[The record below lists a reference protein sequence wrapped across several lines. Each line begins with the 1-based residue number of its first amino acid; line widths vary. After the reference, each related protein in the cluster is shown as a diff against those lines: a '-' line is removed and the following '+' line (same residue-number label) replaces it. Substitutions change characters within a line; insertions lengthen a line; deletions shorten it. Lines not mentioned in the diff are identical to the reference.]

1 LGAPLGHAFRHRRE
15 RGDER
20 DCNHMDAQIHEGNAT
35 AIAAHELLG
44 MTFVIQVFVYPA
56 NWAEHLTWASLLG
69 LILTRGA
76 GALSI
81 DHWLAR
87 RFLPGGR

>member
-1 LGAPLGHAFRHRRE
+1 
-15 RGDER
+15 
-20 DCNHMDAQIHEGNAT
+20 
-35 AIAAHELLG
+35 LLG